1 MRESGRGQI
10 ALNIHG
16 GENTIMNKCDK
27 CKNMA
32 RVTVSGAILP
42 AYLCARHA
50 GELCARVGDMAGV
63 AHFTAL
69 MQGDRVAVSA

>member
-1 MRESGRGQI
+1 MLDR
-10 ALNIHG
+10 
-16 GENTIMNKCDK
+16 CDK
-27 CKNMA
+27 CQNMA

-50 GELCARVGDMAGV
+50 ADLCESVGDTTGA

-69 MQGDRVAVSA
+69 MEGDREGVSA